1 VAGTSQSE
9 WCRCARRPV
18 LHRGLTGITAT
29 ALICCCCR
37 VVILMP
43 PSADSKSPPHRV
55 VLLVRDGWGYSANKK
70 GNAIAE
76 AKTPHTDDVMKRYA
90 HCLLSA
96 SGETVGLPKGDM
108 VSQRR
113 ARSS

>member
-1 VAGTSQSE
+1 
-9 WCRCARRPV
+9 
-18 LHRGLTGITAT
+18 
-29 ALICCCCR
+29 
-37 VVILMP
+37 MP
-43 PSADSKSPPHRV
+43 PSTDGASPAHRV
-55 VLLVRDGWGYSANKK
+55 VLLVRDGWGFSADVK

-108 VSQRR
+108 VSTAAAAHGRQ
-113 ARSS
+113 RSSAQPCRDLS